1 MTLVAL
7 EVVKYSLKSHMD
19 NNCQITFCGQAI
31 SLEEFALVQKLV
43 QDIANSISELNK
55 IYPAEIIKESV
66 TYESLRQKYFNLL

>member
-1 MTLVAL
+1 
-7 EVVKYSLKSHMD
+7 MD